1 MTADLR
7 PEELV
12 ERAIAQT
19 GLDDLGDVPFR
30 EPLDVLTEA
39 LNREAKLEG
48 TRVDEARGTL
58 VALLAKR
65 LALVAD
71 RKRFPEIADQHVVA
85 PIFIV
90 GLPRTGSTLLH
101 GLMGA
106 AEGVRVPM
114 FWEMVMPSP
123 PPDAA
128 TFHTDPRIA
137 QAQAIVDR
145 MPEDLLRRHPV
156 AATRPEQCN
165 LLNDWSFIHQA
176 LLASFEI
183 PTYRDWL
190 YDADYGPAFEAHRR
204 TLQHL
209 QWRNPGQWV
218 LKYPKHLIALD
229 VLLATYP
236 DARLVWTHRDPA
248 TVIPSVCSL
257 TGYMRSPTPGFDP
270 VRFGRE
276 WATFEEIV
284 LRRGLDIRDTL
295 VDADTRIHDLH
306 YEDLMRDPVEAVAAI
321 CTKFGVPFGE
331 SSRAGV
337 AQYIADHPKTEHGE
351 HRYTAEEFGLTR
363 AGLQR
368 RFGFYIDR
376 FGVATKT

>member
-1 MTADLR
+1 M
-7 PEELV
+7 ELAV
-12 ERAIAQT
+12 AQT
-19 GLDDLGDVPFR
+19 GLDDFGDVPFH
-30 EPLDVLTEA
+30 EPLDVLTES

-48 TRVDEARGTL
+48 TRVNEARGTL

-71 RKRFPEIADQHVVA
+71 RVRFPEIANEQITA

-106 AEGVRVPM
+106 ADGVRVPM

-123 PPDAA
+123 PPEA
-128 TFHTDPRIA
+128 TTFDTDPRIA
-137 QAQAIVDR
+137 QAQAIADR
-145 MPEDLLRRHPV
+145 MPVDLLRRHPV

-176 LLASFEI
+176 LLASFEV

-190 YDADYGPAFEAHRR
+190 YNADYAPAFEAHRH

-229 VLLATYP
+229 SLLARYP
-236 DARLVWTHRDPA
+236 DARFVWTHRDPA

-257 TGYMRSPTPGFDP
+257 TGYMRSPTPGFEP
-270 VRFGRE
+270 TRFGPE

-284 LRRGLDIRDTL
+284 LRRGLDVRDTL

-306 YEDLMRDPVEAVAAI
+306 YEDLMRDPVEAVAGI
-321 CTKFGVPFGE
+321 CAKFGVPFGD

-337 AQYIADHPKTEHGE
+337 AQYIADHPKTKHGE
-351 HRYTAEEFGLTR
+351 HRYSAEEFGLTR
-363 AGLQR
+363 AGLRR

-376 FGVATKT
+376 FGVATRTDDPD

>member
-1 MTADLR
+1 M
-7 PEELV
+7 ELAV
-12 ERAIAQT
+12 AQT
-19 GLDDLGDVPFR
+19 GLDDFGDVPFH
-30 EPLDVLTEA
+30 EPLDVLTES

-58 VALLAKR
+58 VSLLAKR

-71 RKRFPEIADQHVVA
+71 RNRFPEIANEQIIA

-123 PPDAA
+123 PPEAA
-128 TFHTDPRIA
+128 TFDTDPRIA

-145 MPEDLLRRHPV
+145 MPVDLLRRHPV

-176 LLASFEI
+176 LLASFEV

-190 YDADYGPAFEAHRR
+190 YNADYAPAFEAHRH

-229 VLLATYP
+229 ALLARYP

-270 VRFGRE
+270 ARFGPE

-306 YEDLMRDPVEAVAAI
+306 YEDLMRDPVEAVAGI
-321 CTKFGVPFGE
+321 CAKFGVPFGE
-331 SSRAGV
+331 SSRTSV
-337 AQYIADHPKTEHGE
+337 AQYIADHPKTKHGE
-351 HRYTAEEFGLTR
+351 HRYSAEEFGLTR

-376 FGVATKT
+376 FGVATRTDDTD